1 MEKGILGFHELLRW
15 ALLALLVINIFRNL
29 IPTMKNYRSEE
40 KNWVRWLLLVSGA
53 NFLTIIYIYL
63 YGKYGLLILKDQG
76 YSIMDVFQLTY
87 LRFWLIEYPI
97 MMLISIGCIVFAY
110 KISIRSTLCTSKYRK
125 VSKLYIL
132 ALLFIITAIPWK
144 FRNTEITSFSAPIAT
159 ESQTK

>member
-15 ALLALLVINIFRNL
+15 ALLALLVVNIFRNL
-29 IPTMKNYRSEE
+29 IPTAKNYKREE
-40 KNWVRWLLLVSGA
+40 QNWVRWLLLVSGA

-76 YSIMDVFQLTY
+76 YQIMDIFQLTY

-110 KISIRSTLCTSKYRK
+110 KISVRSTLCNNKYRK

-144 FRNTEITSFSAPIAT
+144 FRNIEITSFNAPII
-159 ESQTK
+159 EDIQVK